1 MEAGKLKDRI
11 KILQRNIITN
21 EYNEQGIEYVTYRDT
36 RAQVIYKQGNKV
48 IENDEIVQVYNPTF
62 VIRNYIQLNETLLIE
77 FKNNKYRILSII
89 EDTQKQNKTI
99 YTEKVNE

>member
-11 KILQRNIITN
+11 KILQRNIIIN
-21 EYNEQGIEYVTYRDT
+21 EYNEQGVEYVTYRDT
-36 RAQVIYKQGNKV
+36 KAQVIYKQGNKV

-62 VIRNYIQLNETLLIE
+62 IVRNYIQLNETMLIE
-77 FKNNKYRILSII
+77 FKDNKYRILSII

-99 YTEKVNE
+99 YTEKINE

>member
-11 KILQRNIITN
+11 KILQRNIVEN
-21 EYNEQGIEYVTYRDT
+21 EYNEQGVEYVTYRET
-36 RAQVIYKQGNKV
+36 RTQVIYKQGNKV

-62 VIRNYIQLNETLLIE
+62 IVRNYIQLNETMLIE
-77 FKNNKYRILSII
+77 YKGDKYRILSII
-89 EDTQKQNKTI
+89 EDGKRQNKTI

>member
-11 KILQRNIITN
+11 KILQRNIIIN

-62 VIRNYIQLNETLLIE
+62 IVRNYIQVNETMLIE

>member
-1 MEAGKLKDRI
+1 MEAGKLKEYI
-11 KILQRNIITN
+11 VFKQRNITQN
-21 EYNEQGIEYVTYRDT
+21 EYNEQSVEYITYKET

-62 VIRNYIQLNETLLIE
+62 IVRNYLQINETMLIE
-77 FKNNKYRILSII
+77 YKDVRYRILSII
-89 EDTQKQNKTI
+89 EDRQKQTKTI